1 MQRSK
6 TQVLRY
12 MRQKVSI
19 FVQNG
24 EVNTTMMAEAA
35 CRYFDDFE
43 TTEGEMSQTYFD
55 LAYQI
60 AIEYEAQHGRQ

>member
-6 TQVLRY
+6 TQILRY
-12 MRQKVSI
+12 MRQQVSR

-43 TTEGEMSQTYFD
+43 NQEGEMNQTYFD
-55 LAYQI
+55 LAYKVAQ
-60 AIEYEAQHGRQ
+60 EYEEKMR